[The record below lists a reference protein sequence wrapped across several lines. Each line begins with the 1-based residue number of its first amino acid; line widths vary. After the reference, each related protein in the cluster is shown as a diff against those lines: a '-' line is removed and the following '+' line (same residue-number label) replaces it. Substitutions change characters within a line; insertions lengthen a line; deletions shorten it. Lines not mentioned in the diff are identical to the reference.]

1 MNNKV
6 LQPTKPLLHIYN
18 KKRPLRCRQKMLM
31 EYTEQLANN
40 HISVDCVVIG
50 FDGEK
55 LKVLLV
61 KEWGKKVEK
70 FSTI

>member
-1 MNNKV
+1 
-6 LQPTKPLLHIYN
+6 
-18 KKRPLRCRQKMLM
+18 M

-61 KEWGKKVEK
+61 KRMGEESGEVFHDMKLPEALFIWMRTWMMRPNECFV
-70 FSTI
+70 I